1 MARTA
6 LPHDAKAGP
15 TKPEVRAVL
24 RDKLDLAPTDHF
36 AEVGPCTGA
45 VTIEAARRAGRVT
58 AIERKPERLAV
69 SRKNLAA
76 NDVTADVTLR
86 EAEAPDGL
94 PEDADALFIG
104 GSRNYESVLDHA
116 VDTGID
122 RVVMNVSRLEVAG
135 AATEAFRERDLLDE
149 VVQFQV
155 SHGYQLAGATSFDSD
170 NPVYMLVGSP
180 NEVAADGGEPTDVKR
195 TSAERDA
202 DGSERSDGPR
212 TSSGF
217 RSDGREESS
226 EPRTSS
232 ERGSDGR
239 RR

>member
-15 TKPEVRAVL
+15 TKPEVRAIVQA
-24 RDKLDLAPTDHF
+24 KLDLAPTDHF
-36 AEVGPCTGA
+36 AEVGACTGA

-58 AIERKPERLAV
+58 ALERKPERLETT
-69 SRKNLAA
+69 RKNLAA
-76 NDVTADVTLR
+76 NDVSADVTLR

-94 PEDADALFIG
+94 PADADALFVG

-116 VDTGID
+116 VETGVD

-155 SHGYQLAGATSFDSD
+155 SRGYRLAGATSFDSD
-170 NPVYMLVGSP
+170 NPVYMLVGGAG
-180 NEVAADGGEPTDVKR
+180 EVAADGGRPTDPEPRATDR
-195 TSAERDA
+195 TA
-202 DGSERSDGPR
+202 DG
-212 TSSGF
+212 
-217 RSDGREESS
+217 
-226 EPRTSS
+226 
-232 ERGSDGR
+232 GR
-239 RR
+239 R